1 MEKTG
6 TILDFDKT
14 GVNRLHL
21 TNQPKRRRRWIS
33 GCEKVGGT
41 TPIHPGWYNLTPMG
55 GTTTQTTR
63 VINNDKHIHIDRILY
78 NGLYSSPVDHVYKPL
93 LYGIA

>member
-21 TNQPKRRRRWIS
+21 TKPTQTAKEVDIRVRKSRWYHPDPPWVVQP
-33 GCEKVGGT
+33 GT
-41 TPIHPGWYNLTPMG
+41 TG